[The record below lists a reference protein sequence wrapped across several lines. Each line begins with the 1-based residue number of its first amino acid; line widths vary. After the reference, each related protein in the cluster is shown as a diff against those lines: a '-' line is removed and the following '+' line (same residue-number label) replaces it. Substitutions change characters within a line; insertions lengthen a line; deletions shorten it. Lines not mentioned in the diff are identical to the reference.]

1 MRHGIC
7 ISKKTD
13 ANLTWY
19 RDQQLDCCNNYSRDP
34 GSVTSMLKDIGWPTL
49 EARRKLAR
57 LRVIVNKLH
66 RKKVVSRWS
75 ADHVPTTYQ
84 PHTDHLPT
92 TYQPLTNH
100 LPTTYRPSTD
110 HLPTT
115 YQPPTDHLPTT
126 FLRCSLFTI
135 TQTKYVPSHF
145 LWQYWSWQRFK
156 SNFCSFQR
164 PHSI

>member
-126 FLRCSLFTI
+126 
-135 TQTKYVPSHF
+135 Y
-145 LWQYWSWQRFK
+145 
-156 SNFCSFQR
+156 R
-164 PHSI
+164 PPTDHLPTTYQPPTNHLPTTC